1 MVLLSSR
8 RDVITS
14 VFSIKKKAT
23 HTEAVD
29 ILDAHDSDCP
39 INLSVWPILR
49 EKKRNAAI
57 KRRGCFEELVPQLI
71 LNQLNQID
79 FASV

>member
-8 RDVITS
+8 RYVITS
-14 VFSIKKKAT
+14 VFSIKKAT

-29 ILDAHDSDCP
+29 VLDAHDSDCP